1 MSPDLPQR
9 RPRTGSPSGPKF
21 AAAAVGVYDA
31 LVDVR
36 LGVPDPLLVLEACA
50 QLVAPMDP
58 LAPREVEAARGAV
71 RAGAAAIEVV
81 EVALQ
86 GILRRLEDVGM

>member
-9 RPRTGSPSGPKF
+9 QPRPGSPSGPKL

-36 LGVPDPLLVLEACA
+36 LGAPDPLLVLDACA
-50 QLVAPMDP
+50 QLVASLDP
-58 LAPREVEAARGAV
+58 LAPLEVEAARRAIGAGV
-71 RAGAAAIEVV
+71 RPLDVV
-81 EVALQ
+81 EVALM